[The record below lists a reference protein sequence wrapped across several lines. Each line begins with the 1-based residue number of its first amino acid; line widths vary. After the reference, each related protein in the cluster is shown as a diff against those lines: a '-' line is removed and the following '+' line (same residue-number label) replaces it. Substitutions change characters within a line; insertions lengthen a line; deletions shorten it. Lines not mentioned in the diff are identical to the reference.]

1 MKRLLF
7 VATLVL
13 TTAGAPAADNE
24 HRFTDPERWAA
35 IWESEDRYKWQK
47 PQEVLEVLALAPGQ
61 SVADL
66 GAGTGYF
73 TRLLSWQVGEQGK
86 VYAVDIEPTMLE
98 HINGRDDGYRI
109 DNIITVLAEPDDPK
123 LPLDELELVLSV
135 NTWHHVGDRVDYIRR
150 LEPVLRPSGRV
161 AIIDYRRGDLP
172 VGPPDEMKLPRA
184 QVVAEFAEAGW
195 TLISENRILPYQYF
209 LVFTPGAA
217 SAEPQ
222 TTDR

>member
-1 MKRLLF
+1 MRRLLL
-7 VATLVL
+7 VAPLIL
-13 TTAGAPAADNE
+13 AAAGAPAADTE
-24 HRFTDPERWAA
+24 HRFTDPERWVA
-35 IWESEDRYKWQK
+35 IWESPDRHKWQK
-47 PQEVLEVLALAPGQ
+47 PQEVIGLLALAPGQ

-98 HINGRDDGYRI
+98 YITGRDDGYRI
-109 DNIITVLAEPDDPK
+109 DNIVTVLAEPDDPK
-123 LPLDELELVLSV
+123 LPVGELELVLSV

-150 LEPVLRPSGRV
+150 LAPALRPSGRV

-172 VGPPDEMKLPRA
+172 VGPPDKMKRSRE

-209 LVFTPGAA
+209 LVFVPGAG
-217 SAEPQ
+217 STQP
-222 TTDR
+222 